1 MTQISK
7 SNPGVRV
14 TIAGALVNIILAVT
28 KFIAGF
34 LGNSSAM
41 MADAFHSLS
50 DLLTD
55 LIVIFTHKI
64 GQIPKDADHPYG
76 HGRAENIG
84 ATIIGIA
91 ILLVSV
97 GILVDVWNVIES
109 GVTLVP
115 TWLAAG
121 GAIVSIVTNEILFRY
136 TQAVGEK
143 IQSPA
148 IVANAWHHRTDA
160 ISSIA
165 ALIGIAAAMLG
176 FPIMD
181 PIAGGIVALLIAKAG
196 YNILSQGV
204 KDLMDTSLS
213 EEELNKITKQV
224 EQISGVLQ
232 CHDLRTRRIG
242 GKILMDAHILVEK
255 ELSVSEGH
263 NIAEN
268 VRRYLFKKWDN
279 IEDIL
284 IHVDTEDDSNLISIY
299 NTSSEELKKLSDPII
314 LSTPGVLERTNLR
327 AHFTNGES
335 VLEVFV
341 KIEKSLSQEKVKEVV
356 EELRTRLQK
365 IKHVDS
371 ARVYLDVN
379 NRD

>member
-1 MTQISK
+1 MNQISK

-14 TIAGALVNIILAVT
+14 TVVGALVNIFLAVT

-64 GQIPKDADHPYG
+64 GQMPKDADHPYG

-91 ILLVSV
+91 ILLVSL
-97 GILVDVWNVIES
+97 GIIIDVWNVIES
-109 GVTLVP
+109 GVKLVP
-115 TWLAAG
+115 TWLAAS
-121 GAIVSIVTNEILFRY
+121 GAIVSILANEILFRY

-165 ALIGIAAAMLG
+165 ALIGITAAMFG

-181 PIAGGIVALLIAKAG
+181 PIAGAIVALLIAKAG
-196 YNILSQGV
+196 YDILAQGV
-204 KDLMDTSLS
+204 MDLMDTSLS
-213 EEELNKITKQV
+213 EEDVNKIIKQV

-242 GKILMDAHILVEK
+242 GNVLMDAHILVDK

-263 NIAEN
+263 NIAET
-268 VRRYLFKKWDN
+268 VRRELIKSWDN

-284 IHVDTEDDSNLISIY
+284 IHVDTEDDSDLVPIY
-299 NTSSEELKKLSDPII
+299 PTSSEELKKLSDPII
-314 LSTPGVLERTNLR
+314 SSTPGVLEGTNLR
-327 AHFTNGES
+327 VHFTNGRA
-335 VLEVFV
+335 VLDVFV
-341 KIEKSLSQEKVKEVV
+341 KLENSLSPDKAKQIADDLK
-356 EELRTRLQK
+356 TRLETLE
-365 IKHVDS
+365 HVDS

-379 NRD
+379 D

>member
-1 MTQISK
+1 MNKASK

-14 TIAGALVNIILAVT
+14 TVVGALVNIFLAIT

-34 LGNSSAM
+34 IGNSSAM

-64 GQIPKDADHPYG
+64 GQMPKDADHPYG

-97 GILVDVWNVIES
+97 GILIDVWVVIES
-109 GVTLVP
+109 GVKLVP

-121 GAIVSIVTNEILFRY
+121 GAIVSILANEILFRY

-165 ALIGIAAAMLG
+165 ALIGISAAMFG

-181 PIAGGIVALLIAKAG
+181 PIAGAIVALLIAKAG
-196 YNILSQGV
+196 YEILSQGV
-204 KDLMDTSLS
+204 MDLMDTSLS
-213 EEELNKITKQV
+213 EEDVNKIIKQV
-224 EQISGVLQ
+224 KQIPGVLQ

-242 GKILMDAHILVEK
+242 GKVLMDGHILVDK

-263 NIAEN
+263 NIAET
-268 VRRYLFKKWDN
+268 VRRELIKSWEN

-284 IHVDTEDDSNLISIY
+284 IHVDTEDDSDLVSIY
-299 NTSSEELKKLSDPII
+299 PTSSEELKKLSDPII
-314 LSTPGVLERTNLR
+314 SSTPGVLERTNLR
-327 AHFTNGES
+327 AHFIKGRA
-335 VLEVFV
+335 VLDVFV
-341 KIEKSLSQEKVKEVV
+341 RLENSLKQEEVNQTIEKLKA
-356 EELRTRLQK
+356 RLLNLE
-365 IKHVDS
+365 HVDS
-371 ARVYLDVN
+371 VRVYLDVN
-379 NRD
+379 ES